1 MRFGLFLILLMFGL
15 LSQMAC
21 KNDDT
26 TVPDESQF
34 VVDLSQY
41 QVEDIPGSNR
51 KMVTKLDPQGLLEE
65 QGMVENGMRV
75 GTWTKFYARN
85 TKPMETWTDE
95 NGKLNGLHFLFNN
108 SGRVDMYE
116 SYMNNKL
123 HGKRVTFKY
132 GSPVEEMS
140 YKNGQLDGI
149 FRGFFPTGKLQRVGY
164 FKNGLQDGKYIVYD
178 ENLKIVMQATYVNG
192 VEQPH

>member
-1 MRFGLFLILLMFGL
+1 MRICSFLFTLCLCTALWTSCNKSNSGE
-15 LSQMAC
+15 A
-21 KNDDT
+21 
-26 TVPDESQF
+26 DESQF

-41 QVEDIPGSNR
+41 KVEDIPGSNR
-51 KMVTKLDPQGLLEE
+51 KMVTKLTEQGLLME
-65 QGMVENGMRV
+65 QGMVENGLKV
-75 GTWTKFYARN
+75 GTWTKFYAQN
-85 TKPMETWTDE
+85 TKPMETWTYE

-116 SYMNNKL
+116 SYLDNKL

-140 YKNGQLDGI
+140 YKNGKLDGI
-149 FRGFFPTGKLQRVGY
+149 FRGFFPTGRLQRVGY
-164 FKNGLQDGKYIVYD
+164 FKDGLQDGKYIVYD
-178 ENLKIVMQATYVNG
+178 ENKNIVLQVNYVNG

>member
-1 MRFGLFLILLMFGL
+1 MRFGLFLILLIFGL

-85 TKPMETWTDE
+85 TKPMETWTYE